1 MTIEGPFRAVTVL
14 DRVVAIS
21 AGPLGCTMRTLSFAV
36 MLVPI
41 LSLADVLQCKIE
53 AYNEDIFITTA
64 PNTNQNDGQ
73 YARIGISR
81 GIGNRAIVVADR
93 TGAVAIR

>member
-1 MTIEGPFRAVTVL
+1 MPRRLGGWRPERLPRIGPPGMTIEGPFRAVTVL

-53 AYNEDIFITTA
+53 AYN
-64 PNTNQNDGQ
+64 
-73 YARIGISR
+73 
-81 GIGNRAIVVADR
+81 
-93 TGAVAIR
+93 